1 MLTLASKMPR
11 YVYRCTKCEG
21 EFQVRH
27 GMKETQESCEL
38 CESKGV
44 LQRIPQLTSISKPP
58 SEEGKRINEAI
69 EENKEI
75 FNQLNKEARTQEL

>member
-1 MLTLASKMPR
+1 MPR

-38 CESKGV
+38 CESKET
-44 LQRIPQLTSISKPP
+44 LQRIPQMTFISKPP
-58 SEEGKRINEAI
+58 SKEGKRIKEAI
-69 EENKEI
+69 EENRQVFKEMH
-75 FNQLNKEARTQEL
+75 EDARSQTYDD